1 MKKNLLP
8 LLLLSAAGLCN
19 ACMQDKDGMPVERTA
34 AKPQL
39 TVEEA
44 YAFFEKSTVTTRSES
59 ADEVL
64 LPFVMGDAVLNW
76 EKAAVSASDRLSSVD
91 IPADGEYTYRVIREH
106 SDGTPYEV
114 TASSK
119 IIVVKSHR
127 TDLTATYIRVC
138 IPDEEYAAFCDGN
151 ISDMTLNC
159 EDRVDY
165 SGLEYYATLDGYPI
179 GVARYAGGKCLG
191 NVYLFDETLTSEEIG
206 RRYAALL
213 DNMWIIRE
221 PKNGNT
227 RTIKDEWHYGAPNT
241 IFMAS
246 DGEIYIYV
254 DTDGNGKSDA
264 ITQFF
269 PITPGGGGSPSSGGG
284 NGGGSSGGSGNNGE
298 TGPGNTGGSGG
309 PGNYSGNTGDNKPG
323 ETPVDIDG
331 NTEEP
336 ESPKPPKK
344 DLPRNPN
351 IDLVNPHPWQPD
363 TPGAWPPEED
373 DPTEEKPCFDAA
385 TNEANPLMEMK
396 ISTDNGSWRK
406 NIWGKVR
413 SEGTKLHD
421 GLDLAGESGVTPV
434 YAMYGGKVIRVVS
447 NQPNR
452 ITNEDY
458 PTGYKGDKNN
468 AGNRITIETKLANG
482 KTIHVS
488 YWHLDIAA
496 NNPYTQT
503 FKIGST
509 VEQGQIIGIVGTT
522 GNAIGGLPHLHVKTY
537 IVGTDKANDPVN
549 DPFNYLYTKFDPQ
562 TGNSIRDCK

>member
-1 MKKNLLP
+1 
-8 LLLLSAAGLCN
+8 
-19 ACMQDKDGMPVERTA
+19 MQDKDGMPAERTA
-34 AKPQL
+34 AKPRL

-44 YAFFEKSTVTTRSES
+44 YAFFEKSTVTTRNAS
-59 ADEVL
+59 ANEVL

-76 EKAAVSASDRLSSVD
+76 EEAAVSASDRLSSVD
-91 IPADGEYTYRVIREH
+91 IPAKGEYTYRVIREH
-106 SDGTPYEV
+106 TDGTPYEV

-138 IPDEEYAAFCDGN
+138 IPDEEYAAYCDGN

-179 GVARYAGGKCLG
+179 GVARYAGGKCIG

-227 RTIKDEWHYGAPNT
+227 RTIKDEWQYGAPNT

-246 DGEIYIYV
+246 NGEIYIYV
-254 DTDGNGKSDA
+254 DIDGDGKSDA
-264 ITQFF
+264 ITLFT

-284 NGGGSSGGSGNNGE
+284 SGGNTGGGNSNNGSGNNGE

-323 ETPVDIDG
+323 ETPVDIDD
-331 NTEEP
+331 NTEDPEP
-336 ESPKPPKK
+336 PKPPKK

-363 TPGAWPPEED
+363 TPGTWPPEED
-373 DPTEEKPCFDAA
+373 DPTEERPCFDAD
-385 TNEANPLMEMK
+385 NVQANPLIEMK
-396 ISTDNGSWRK
+396 IL
-406 NIWGKVR
+406 
-413 SEGTKLHD
+413 GTKYNGKKGGRYGSGRGRMHNGID
-421 GLDLAGESGVTPV
+421 LDATIETPV
-434 YAMYGGKVIRVVS
+434 YAMFDGKVTKVV
-447 NQPNR
+447 NKYDPNVAF
-452 ITNEDY
+452 IDY
-458 PTGYKGDKNN
+458 PKKYPLDEKTNYN
-468 AGNRITIETKLANG
+468 AGNRVWIESDTPKG
-482 KTIHVS
+482 KILIK
-488 YWHLDIAA
+488 YFHLNDISVKASNIKA
-496 NNPYTQT
+496 GTLVGHT
-503 FKIGST
+503 GATGSA
-509 VEQGQIIGIVGTT
+509 GSSDSAG
-522 GNAIGGLPHLHVKTY
+522 PHLHLEVYLNGKR
-537 IVGTDKANDPVN
+537 TDPEA
-549 DPFNYLYTKFDPQ
+549 FLYTQFDEQ
-562 TGNSIRDCK
+562 GNVTTPNCN